1 MTKNI
6 EKNVTIEKESN
17 YTIIDSTNKMEM
29 YQKCYSLIYENKYSE
44 AFFIA
49 KRLEK
54 IEPITYRDYTLTGML
69 VDKLGKRDSAV
80 LKYNLVIESINKI
93 PKDSITVN
101 TLVDKFSFFL
111 LLEEKDKALQLLNN
125 NILKN
130 NPELSELHLEQYIN
144 MDRME
149 LLNGFLLSKAD

>member
-1 MTKNI
+1 M
-6 EKNVTIEKESN
+6 
-17 YTIIDSTNKMEM
+17 
-29 YQKCYSLIYENKYSE
+29 
-44 AFFIA
+44 
-49 KRLEK
+49 
-54 IEPITYRDYTLTGML
+54 
-69 VDKLGKRDSAV
+69 
-80 LKYNLVIESINKI
+80 VIESINKI